1 MTNRAFQN
9 ITGIVIGASKL
20 EIKRLRGALSQVL
33 ETFDMDWEKNV
44 LRSEVDP
51 ATFAIWRCKIEPKEV
66 RLQSSSNAEHH
77 PRPEAKRK
85 DVA

>member
-1 MTNRAFQN
+1 MP
-9 ITGIVIGASKL
+9 VIEEDGTVSMCEWEL